1 MEGSN
6 TAGTGGNSRN
16 EAHLARRFAWAFGA
30 VALGLVIFLAVTGSE
45 WRDAVKSV
53 LDRGGRLRAV
63 HYGHWGVWWGCAV
76 STVLCAALALTS
88 HWWARGSATNV
99 PLSSTTVPRMTRNA
113 WMGLLAILAVAGA
126 LRWERMG
133 LSFYNDEAHT
143 FRRYIGGQHLRHDDG
158 SVEWRQVTWTET
170 LWLNKVG
177 NNSVP
182 CSLFGR
188 LSYDAWRALTGVPA
202 GQLGERAVR
211 LPVFLAAMAG
221 IVVLRL
227 LMRRLFPGSNACWW
241 VLALAALHPWHVR
254 YSSEAR
260 GHGFLL
266 LGVPLCF
273 YFVQRALEDGRWRW
287 WIGMGLAQFFCAWSF
302 PGAMSFLAVFNGLL
316 LLCLA
321 WRAWGKH
328 DAWSRL
334 ARPLVG
340 MTVGGMVALPVML
353 PIMQQLAE
361 VVKVLPSL
369 MGDMGLEWWEDVLGL
384 LAGGSGW
391 VDHDATNPQN
401 VALSRIVAS
410 HAWVWLLVL
419 ATVLS
424 VGFGIYRTMRGAGP
438 VGLLA
443 VLAGPL
449 AAAGMW
455 LLMWQQGKVLYLW
468 YVMFVLP
475 GLLLVWAAGANGLAA
490 RVKMPASRL
499 ALTVLLSLPMAGFA
513 WVDSWIVFVGK
524 ENLRGVAHA
533 VPAGAL
539 HGTLFSDV
547 DLYDPDVI
555 LLRDLADLEGL
566 IQKAREEKRPL
577 YVSFSRRGGDP
588 MFEEFYRRVGDEGQF
603 ERVAVFPGQEDPQFT
618 HFLYRLRN

>member
-1 MEGSN
+1 MEGSK
-6 TAGTGGNSRN
+6 TAGTGGHSRS
-16 EAHLARRFAWAFGA
+16 EAHLARRFAWGFGA
-30 VALGLVIFLAVTGSE
+30 VAVMLVIFLSVVGTE
-45 WRDAVKSV
+45 WRDAMKSV

-63 HYGHWGVWWGCAV
+63 HYGHWGVWWGCAADA
-76 STVLCAALALTS
+76 VLCAALALTS
-88 HWWARGSATNV
+88 RWWARAPG
-99 PLSSTTVPRMTRNA
+99 TTVPPPSTTRRMTRNA
-113 WMGLLAILAVAGA
+113 WIGLLAMLALAGA

-143 FRRYIGGQHLRHDDG
+143 FRRYIGGQHLRHEDG

-170 LWLNKVG
+170 IWLNKVG

-188 LSYDAWRALTGVPA
+188 LSYDAWRTLADAPA

-221 IVVLRL
+221 LVVLWL
-227 LMRRLFPGSNACWW
+227 LMRRLFPGSDACWW
-241 VLALAALHPWHVR
+241 ALALAALHPWHVR

-273 YFVQRALEDGRWRW
+273 YYLQRALEDNRWRW

-302 PGAMSFLAVFNGLL
+302 PGAISFLAVFNGLL

-321 WRAWGKH
+321 WRAWRKQ
-328 DAWSRL
+328 DAWNRL

-340 MTVGGMVALPVML
+340 MAVGGMIALPVML

-361 VVKVLPSL
+361 VMKVLPSL
-369 MGDMGLEWWEDVLGL
+369 MGHMGFDWWQDVLGL
-384 LAGGSGW
+384 LAGGAGW
-391 VDHDATNPQN
+391 GDHDAANPQN
-401 VALSRIVAS
+401 LALSRIAAS
-410 HAWVWLLVL
+410 HAWAWLLAPPAAL
-419 ATVLS
+419 PL
-424 VGFGIYRTMRGAGP
+424 GFGIYRTARCGGLA
-438 VGLLA
+438 GLLA
-443 VLAGPL
+443 ILAGPL

-468 YVMFVLP
+468 YVIFALP
-475 GLLLVWAAGANGLAA
+475 GLLIVWAAGADGLVAA
-490 RVKMPASRL
+490 VKMPAARL
-499 ALTVLLSLPMAGFA
+499 ALAALLALPMAGFA
-513 WVDSWIVFVGK
+513 WVDSRIVFAGK
-524 ENLRGVAHA
+524 ENLRGVAQA

-555 LLRDLADLEGL
+555 LLRNLADLEGL
-566 IQKAREEKRPL
+566 IQKARAEKRPL
-577 YVSFSRRGGDP
+577 YVSLSHRGGDA
-588 MFEEFYRRVGDEGQF
+588 MFEEFYRRVGDAAVF
-603 ERVAVFPGQEDPQFT
+603 EQVAVFPGQEDPQFT
-618 HFLYRLRN
+618 HYLYRLRK